1 LDVGLDGVHD
11 SDVLAWAA
19 RERRVVVTRDVNT
32 MIGFAW
38 DRIRDGLPMLGLIA
52 IRPSVPIARAIDEVV
67 LLALAGEEGDLEGQ
81 VVYVSLA
88 E

>member
-1 LDVGLDGVHD
+1 
-11 SDVLAWAA
+11 
-19 RERRVVVTRDVNT
+19 